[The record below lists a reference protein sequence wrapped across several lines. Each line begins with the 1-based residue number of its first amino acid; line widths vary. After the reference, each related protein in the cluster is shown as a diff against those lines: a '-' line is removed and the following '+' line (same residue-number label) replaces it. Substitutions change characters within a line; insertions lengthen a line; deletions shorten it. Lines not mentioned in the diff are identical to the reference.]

1 MAAAGSEIDSI
12 SRLALFADLTRPQ
25 LERIAHTY
33 EEDMFAEG
41 QRVLRKDMSGSGL
54 YVILDGEARV
64 VLGDRELARLGR
76 GEFFGDVSALLDTP
90 PVSDVVAATSLR
102 CLVVPREEVERF
114 LLERPTVALRM
125 LKVSLERLA
134 GVLEWQG

>member
-1 MAAAGSEIDSI
+1 MAAAGSEIDSL

-102 CLVVPREEVERF
+102 CLVVPREEVEQF

-125 LKVSLERLA
+125 LKVSLQRLA